1 MFRMQPGHSFTI
13 AAVFGLAA
21 LGLYLIGPAVNP
33 WVPLTALVVAVVS
46 LAGGVLANRRQAVE
60 MISSRPVRY
69 GAYTAALIVVAAAIL
84 VLLNLVSNNHHYR
97 WDFTESGR
105 FTLTHQTA
113 GILHD
118 LPGPVEAVVCY
129 SPASPGSA
137 EMRQRF
143 IDLLTEYEY
152 VSGGQLS
159 HRELDPVRNPAEARD
174 LDIGAETT
182 VLLCQGRSTTVDQA
196 TEEALTNGLLKV
208 TRPSTLKACFITGHG
223 GRDPVDQTQE
233 GFGLAAAA
241 LQRENLEVST
251 VSLIRDG
258 GVPADCDVLILAGL
272 QGDLL
277 SGETEMIRDFVDNG
291 GGCLL
296 LLDPPGND
304 RQPQLEALL
313 AGFGLRAGRDLVV
326 DPLSQSLVGDY
337 LVPVAVGYSADH
349 PITAGF
355 NVISYFP
362 LSRTVGTLG
371 DDEGIGPAGVVELV
385 FTAPESFA
393 ETDLDVVEFDEGVDT
408 PGPLAIAAA
417 LELPPPADS
426 AAAGLEAGENEDA
439 GSDPALRGGRLV
451 VVGDSD
457 FAANA
462 HFPQQGNGNLFL
474 NAINWLSGDE
484 SLISI
489 DRPTTG
495 PKTVDLTWAESRFIL
510 VVVVLGYPLALL
522 GLGLNHWRRRRKL

>member
-13 AAVFGLAA
+13 AAVAGLAA
-21 LGLYLIGPAVNP
+21 LGFYLIGPAVNP

-46 LAGGVLANRRQAVE
+46 LAGGVLANRQQAVAV
-60 MISSRPVRY
+60 ISSRPVRY

-97 WDFTESGR
+97 WDFTEGGR
-105 FTLTHQTA
+105 FTLTGQTA
-113 GILHD
+113 GILQD

-137 EMRQRF
+137 ETRQRF

-159 HRELDPVRNPAEARD
+159 HRDLDPVRNPALARD
-174 LDIGAETT
+174 LDLTAETT
-182 VLLCQGRSTTVDQA
+182 VLRCQGRTTTVDQA
-196 TEEALTNGLLKV
+196 TEEALTNALLKV
-208 TRPSTLKACFITGHG
+208 TRPSTSKAFFITGHG
-223 GRDPVDQTQE
+223 GRDPNDQTQE
-233 GFGLAAAA
+233 GLGLAAAA
-241 LQRENLEVST
+241 LERENLEVST
-251 VSLIRDG
+251 VNLIRDG

-277 SGETEMIRDFVDNG
+277 SGETAMIRAYVENG

-304 RQPQLEALL
+304 QQPQLEALL
-313 AGFGLRAGRDLVV
+313 AGFGLRAGRNLVV

-337 LVPVAVGYSADH
+337 LVPVAVGYSAEH

-355 NVISYFP
+355 SVISYFP
-362 LSRTVGTLG
+362 LSRTVSAL
-371 DDEGIGPAGVVELV
+371 EGGGSSGPAEVSELV
-385 FTAPESFA
+385 FTSPESFA
-393 ETDLDVVEFDEGVDT
+393 ETSLDVVEFDEGVDI
-408 PGPLAIAAA
+408 PGPLAVAAA
-417 LELPPPADS
+417 LELPPPAQM
-426 AAAGLEAGENEDA
+426 AAADLEAGDDDNA
-439 GSDPALRGGRLV
+439 VPDPAPRGGRLV

-457 FAANA
+457 FVVNS

-474 NAINWLSGDE
+474 NAVNWLAGDE

-489 DRPTTG
+489 DRPVTG
-495 PKTVDLTWAESRFIL
+495 PETVDLTWAESRFIL